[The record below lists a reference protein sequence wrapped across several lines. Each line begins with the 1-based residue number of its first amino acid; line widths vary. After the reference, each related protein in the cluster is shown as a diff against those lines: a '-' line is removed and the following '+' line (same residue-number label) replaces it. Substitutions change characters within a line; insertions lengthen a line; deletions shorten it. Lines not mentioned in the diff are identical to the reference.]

1 MLALRKKKSTSV
13 IIVLTVFTTR
23 SRNISKKA
31 LLPFLLLLNST
42 ESKSTVQQKSS
53 RWTERWYFADFKSK
67 YDKNKRK
74 EKQILVFW
82 MTCGHH
88 RGRIIL
94 FMVVWEILK
103 AVLGVSCTS
112 VRLIGEGI
120 QKDVRGGFGGIQ
132 RLLPLSFHSLFSL
145 LFFFSPSVF
154 IPEVYLS
161 L

>member
-1 MLALRKKKSTSV
+1 
-13 IIVLTVFTTR
+13 
-23 SRNISKKA
+23 
-31 LLPFLLLLNST
+31 
-42 ESKSTVQQKSS
+42 
-53 RWTERWYFADFKSK
+53 
-67 YDKNKRK
+67 
-74 EKQILVFW
+74 
-82 MTCGHH
+82 MTCGLH

-94 FMVVWEILK
+94 FMVVGEILK

-154 IPEVYLS
+154 IPLGLFIFVAFGKWAYRSVGLCNV
-161 L
+161 